1 MPQSLSKV
9 YLHVVFSTKSRVP
22 YLSDR
27 VLRQETHAYLAGAC
41 RNLGSPS
48 LIVGGVEDHV
58 HISCFMSRTLTM
70 ADFVGEL
77 KRDSSKWIKTKA
89 RSLSDFHWQSGYG
102 IFSISPSHVEDL
114 RKYIADQENHH
125 RRETFKDEFRRLLKK
140 YDIDYDERYVW
151 D

>member
-9 YLHVVFSTKSRVP
+9 YLHVVFSTKNRVP

-27 VLRQETHAYLAGAC
+27 GLRQETHAYLAGAC

-77 KRDSSKWIKTKA
+77 KRESSKWIKTKA

-102 IFSISPSHVEDL
+102 IFSISPVHVEDL
-114 RKYIADQENHH
+114 RKYIADQESHH
-125 RRETFKDEFRRLLKK
+125 RRETFKDKFRRLLKK

>member
-9 YLHVVFSTKSRVP
+9 YLHVVFSTKNRVP
-22 YLSDR
+22 HLSDR

-70 ADFVGEL
+70 ADFIGEL
-77 KRDSSKWIKTKA
+77 KRESSKWIKTKA

-102 IFSISPSHVEDL
+102 IFSIGPSHVEDL